1 LGNNEEEGFTMP
13 AVKRALLAVLF
24 ALLVFPALSRAQ
36 SLGPAKPEDVGFSRE
51 RLDRIASTLN
61 ADITKGTIP
70 GAALLIV
77 RNGKIAFYESFGW
90 LDPAAKTPMP
100 KNAIFRI
107 YSMSKPITSVAAM
120 ILVEQGRLFL
130 NDPVQKYIPA
140 FAEMKVA
147 VQKPG
152 AATVDLVPAMRPIT
166 VQDLMRHTS
175 GLTYGFLPGTP
186 VAKIYQEANLFGAEV
201 TNADFAEAIAKLPL
215 AVQPGSS
222 WNYSHSTDVL
232 GRVVEVVSG
241 KSLYQ
246 FEKENILDPLDMSD
260 TAFSVPP
267 AKQNLIAEPL
277 PTDNKV
283 VGTTPLSNPRL
294 PTKWEA
300 GGQGMVSTAFDY
312 AKFLQM
318 LQNGGA
324 LDCHR
329 ILSPATVAFMTSDHL
344 GQIGQG
350 PTAYL
355 PGPGYGFGIGFA
367 VCQQAGVAANEGS
380 VGDYY
385 WAGAAGTS
393 FWNDPKQHLTVV
405 FMMQAPSQ
413 LSHYAALLRNMI
425 YAALT
430 EPEH

>member
-1 LGNNEEEGFTMP
+1 MFAL
-13 AVKRALLAVLF
+13 KRVQLAVLF
-24 ALLVFPALSRAQ
+24 VLLLFPVLSRAQ
-36 SLGPAKPEDVGFSRE
+36 SLGYASLEDVGFSRE
-51 RLDRIASTLN
+51 RLDRIVSTLN
-61 ADITKGTIP
+61 ADIAKEIIP
-70 GAALLIV
+70 GATLLIV

-90 LDPAAKTPMP
+90 LDTATKTPMP

-120 ILVEQGRLFL
+120 MLVEQGKLFL
-130 NDPVQKYIPA
+130 SDPVQKYIPA
-140 FAEMKVA
+140 FADMKVA
-147 VQKPG
+147 VQKPDK
-152 AATVDLVPAMRPIT
+152 VDLVPAVRPIT

-186 VAKIYQEANLFGAEV
+186 VAKMYQDANLFGIDV

-215 AVQPGSS
+215 AAQPGSS

-232 GRVVEVVSG
+232 GRVVEVASG

-246 FEKENILDPLDMSD
+246 FEKENILDPLGMSD
-260 TAFSVPP
+260 TGFSVPSL
-267 AKQNLIAEPL
+267 KQNLIAEPL

-283 VGTTPLSNPRL
+283 AGTAPLSNPRL
-294 PTKWEA
+294 PAKWEA

-318 LQNGGA
+318 LQNGGT
-324 LDCHR
+324 LDGHR
-329 ILSPATVAFMTSDHL
+329 ILSPSTVAFMTSDHL
-344 GQIGQG
+344 GQIGPG

-367 VCQQAGVAANEGS
+367 VRRQEGVATNEGS
-380 VGDYY
+380 RGDYY
-385 WAGAAGTS
+385 WGGAAGTS
-393 FWNDPKQHLTVV
+393 FWNDPKLHLTVV

-413 LSHYAALLRNMI
+413 LLHYSALLRNMI

-430 EPEH
+430 EPEK

>member
-1 LGNNEEEGFTMP
+1 MP
-13 AVKRALLAVLF
+13 VLKRTLLAVVF
-24 ALLVFPALSRAQ
+24 ALLVLPVLCRAQ
-36 SLGPAKPEDVGFSRE
+36 SLGLAKPEDVGFSRE
-51 RLDRIASTLN
+51 RLDRIATTLN
-61 ADITKGTIP
+61 ANIVTGEIP
-70 GAALLIV
+70 GATLLVV

-90 LDPAAKTPMP
+90 LDAATKTPMP
-100 KNAIFRI
+100 KDAIFRI

-120 ILVEQGRLFL
+120 ILVEQGKLFL
-130 NDPVQKYIPA
+130 SDPVQKYIPA

-152 AATVDLVPAMRPIT
+152 VPDVDLVPATRPIT

-186 VAKIYQEANLFGAEV
+186 VAKMYQDANLFGAEA
-201 TNADFAEAIAKLPL
+201 TNADFANAIAKLPL

-232 GRVVEVVSG
+232 GRVVEVASG

-246 FEKENILDPLDMSD
+246 FEKENILDPLGMSD
-260 TAFSVPP
+260 TGFSVPS

-283 VGTTPLSNPRL
+283 VGTSPVTNPRL
-294 PTKWEA
+294 PATWEA

-324 LDCHR
+324 LDGHR
-329 ILSPATVAFMTSDHL
+329 VLSPATVAFMTSDHL
-344 GQIGQG
+344 GQIGPG

-355 PGPGYGFGIGFA
+355 PGSGYGFGIGFA
-367 VCQQAGVAANEGS
+367 VRRQEGVAANEGS
-380 VGDYY
+380 AGDYY
-385 WAGAAGTS
+385 WLGAAGTS
-393 FWNDPKQHLTVV
+393 FWNDPKRHLTVV
-405 FMMQAPSQ
+405 FMIQAPSQ
-413 LSHYAALLRNMI
+413 LFHYAALMRNMI

-430 EPEH
+430 EPEK

>member
-1 LGNNEEEGFTMP
+1 MF
-13 AVKRALLAVLF
+13 AVKRTLLAVLF
-24 ALLVFPALSRAQ
+24 ALLLFPVLSRAQ
-36 SLGPAKPEDVGFSRE
+36 SLGLAKPEDVGFSRQRLE
-51 RLDRIASTLN
+51 RIVTTLN
-61 ADITKGTIP
+61 ADIAKGAIP
-70 GAALLIV
+70 GATLLIA

-90 LDPAAKTPMP
+90 LDAATKTPMP

-120 ILVEQGRLFL
+120 ILVEQGKLFL
-130 NDPVQKYIPA
+130 SDPVQKYIPA

-147 VQKPG
+147 VQKPDSPN
-152 AATVDLVPAMRPIT
+152 VDLVPVTRPIT

-186 VAKIYQEANLFGAEV
+186 VAKMYQAANLFGAEV
-201 TNADFAEAIAKLPL
+201 TNADFADAIAKLPL

-232 GRVVEVVSG
+232 GRIVEVASG

-246 FEKENILDPLDMSD
+246 FEKENILDPLGMSD
-260 TAFSVPP
+260 TGFSVPTSR
-267 AKQNLIAEPL
+267 QNLIAEPL

-283 VGTTPLSNPRL
+283 VGTSPVSNPRL
-294 PTKWEA
+294 PATWEA

-324 LDCHR
+324 LDGYR

-344 GQIGQG
+344 SQIGPG

-355 PGPGYGFGIGFA
+355 PGAGYGFGIGFA
-367 VCQQAGVAANEGS
+367 VRRQEGVAANEGS
-380 VGDYY
+380 AGDYY
-385 WAGAAGTS
+385 WLGAAGTS

-413 LSHYAALLRNMI
+413 LFHYAALMRNMI
-425 YAALT
+425 YAALA
-430 EPEH
+430 EPEK

>member
-1 LGNNEEEGFTMP
+1 MP

-36 SLGPAKPEDVGFSRE
+36 SLGPAKPEDVGLSRE
-51 RLDRIASTLN
+51 RLDRIATTLN
-61 ADITKGTIP
+61 ADITKGMIP
-70 GAALLIV
+70 GATLMIV

-90 LDPAAKTPMP
+90 LDPATKTPMP

-222 WNYSHSTDVL
+222 WNYSHSTDML

-246 FEKENILDPLDMSD
+246 FEKENILDPLGMSD
-260 TAFSVPP
+260 TGFTVLDPL
-267 AKQNLIAEPL
+267 KYDLIAEPL

-283 VGTTPLSNPRL
+283 VRTEPFTDPRL
-294 PTKWEA
+294 PAKWEA
-300 GGQGMVSTAFDY
+300 GGQGMVSTA
-312 AKFLQM
+312 
-318 LQNGGA
+318 
-324 LDCHR
+324 
-329 ILSPATVAFMTSDHL
+329 
-344 GQIGQG
+344 
-350 PTAYL
+350 
-355 PGPGYGFGIGFA
+355 
-367 VCQQAGVAANEGS
+367 
-380 VGDYY
+380 
-385 WAGAAGTS
+385 
-393 FWNDPKQHLTVV
+393 
-405 FMMQAPSQ
+405 
-413 LSHYAALLRNMI
+413 
-425 YAALT
+425 
-430 EPEH
+430 

>member
-1 LGNNEEEGFTMP
+1 MP
-13 AVKRALLAVLF
+13 ALKRTLLAVLF
-24 ALLVFPALSRAQ
+24 ALLLFPVLSRAQ
-36 SLGPAKPEDVGFSRE
+36 SLSYAKPEDVGFSRE
-51 RLDRIASTLN
+51 RLDRISGTLN
-61 ADITKGTIP
+61 ADIAKGTIP

-77 RNGKIAFYESFGW
+77 RNGRIAFYESFGW
-90 LDPAAKTPMP
+90 LDAATKAPMP
-100 KNAIFRI
+100 KDAIFRI

-120 ILVEQGRLFL
+120 ILVEQGKLFL

-140 FAEMKVA
+140 FADMKVA
-147 VQKPG
+147 VQKPN
-152 AATVDLVPAMRPIT
+152 ASSVDLAPAVRPIT

-186 VAKIYQEANLFGAEV
+186 VAKMYQDANLFGADV
-201 TNADFAEAIAKLPL
+201 SNADFAQAIAKLPL

-232 GRVVEVVSG
+232 GRVIEVASG

-246 FEKENILDPLDMSD
+246 FEKENILDPLGMSD
-260 TAFSVPP
+260 TGFSVP
-267 AKQNLIAEPL
+267 ASRQDLIAEPL

-283 VGTTPLSNPRL
+283 VGTSPVSNPRL
-294 PTKWEA
+294 PAKWEA

-312 AKFLQM
+312 GKFLAM

-324 LDCHR
+324 FDRHR
-329 ILSPATVAFMTSDHL
+329 ILSPATVALMTADHL
-344 GQIGQG
+344 GQIGPG
-350 PTAYL
+350 PTTYL
-355 PGPGYGFGIGFA
+355 PGPGYGFGLGFA
-367 VCQQAGVAANEGS
+367 VRRQAGVATYEGS
-380 VGDYY
+380 PGDYY

-413 LSHYAALLRNMI
+413 LFHYSTLMRNMV

-430 EPEH
+430 EPEK

>member
-1 LGNNEEEGFTMP
+1 ML
-13 AVKRALLAVLF
+13 ALKRALFAVLF
-24 ALLVFPALSRAQ
+24 SLLLFPGLSWAQ
-36 SLGPAKPEDVGFSRE
+36 SLGLAKPEDVGFSRE
-51 RLDRIASTLN
+51 RLDRIAGTIN
-61 ADITKGTIP
+61 TDIAKGAIP

-90 LDPAAKTPMP
+90 LDAATKTPMP
-100 KNAIFRI
+100 KDAIFRI
-107 YSMSKPITSVAAM
+107 YSMSKPITSVATM
-120 ILVEQGRLFL
+120 MLVEQGKLL
-130 NDPVQKYIPA
+130 LSDPVQKYIPA

-147 VQKPG
+147 VQKPDT
-152 AATVDLVPAMRPIT
+152 ATVDLAAATRSIT

-175 GLTYGFLPGTP
+175 GLTYGFLSGTP
-186 VAKIYQEANLFGAEV
+186 VAKMYREANLFGPGV
-201 TNADFAEAIAKLPL
+201 TNAAFAENIARLPL

-222 WNYSHSTDVL
+222 WNYSYSTDVL

-246 FEKENILDPLDMSD
+246 FEKENILDPLGMSD
-260 TAFSVPP
+260 TGFSVPSL
-267 AKQNLIAEPL
+267 KQNLIAEPL

-283 VGTTPLSNPRL
+283 VGTTPISNPRL
-294 PTKWEA
+294 SANWEA
-300 GGQGMVSTAFDY
+300 GGQGMVSTALDY

-324 LDCHR
+324 LDGRR
-329 ILSPATVAFMTSDHL
+329 ILSPSTVAYMISDHL
-344 GQIGQG
+344 GQIGPG

-355 PGPGYGFGIGFA
+355 PGPGYGFGLGFA
-367 VCQQAGVAANEGS
+367 VRRQQGIATYEGS
-380 VGDYY
+380 PGDYY
-385 WAGAAGTS
+385 WGGAAGTS

-413 LSHYAALLRNMI
+413 LSHYTALLRNMI

-430 EPEH
+430 EPEK

>member
-1 LGNNEEEGFTMP
+1 ML
-13 AVKRALLAVLF
+13 ALKRTLLALLF
-24 ALLVFPALSRAQ
+24 ALLLFPVLSRAQ
-36 SLGPAKPEDVGFSRE
+36 SLSYAKPEDVGFSRE
-51 RLDRIASTLN
+51 RLDRIAGMLN
-61 ADITKGTIP
+61 ADIAKGTIP

-90 LDPAAKTPMP
+90 LDAATKTPMP
-100 KNAIFRI
+100 KDAIFRI

-120 ILVEQGRLFL
+120 ILVEQGKLFL

-140 FAEMKVA
+140 FADMKVA
-147 VQKPG
+147 VEKSG
-152 AATVDLVPAMRPIT
+152 APSVDLVPAVRPIT

-186 VAKIYQEANLFGAEV
+186 VTKMYQDANLFGTDG
-201 TNADFAEAIAKLPL
+201 TNADFAQAIAKLPL

-232 GRVVEVVSG
+232 GRVIEVASG

-246 FEKENILDPLDMSD
+246 FEKENILDPLGMSD
-260 TAFSVPP
+260 TGFSVPP

-283 VGTTPLSNPRL
+283 VGTSPVSNPRL
-294 PTKWEA
+294 PAKWEA

-324 LDCHR
+324 LDGHR
-329 ILSPATVAFMTSDHL
+329 ILSPATVAFMTADHL
-344 GQIGQG
+344 GQIGPG
-350 PTAYL
+350 PTTYL

-367 VCQQAGVAANEGS
+367 VRRQAGVAPYEGS
-380 VGDYY
+380 MGDYG
-385 WAGAAGTS
+385 WGGAAGTS
-393 FWNDPKQHLTVV
+393 FWNDPKQHLAVV

-413 LSHYAALLRNMI
+413 LFHYSALLRNMI

-430 EPEH
+430 GPEK